1 MPRDEARST
10 PPRAGPLSFLAPES
24 RKTFDLNHALKV
36 TLVDLV
42 TVFVW
47 CRLWLGLLP
56 GHTSRGLSEGGNPRG
71 RVPALPYV
79 RSQQPAPLYPLHAA
93 GRSLREESG
102 RGNVDSSA
110 KPEEHTLESS
120 GRIVLECGCGERLM
134 LLGLE
139 VDWRSE
145 QRIEFEC
152 SCGNGLTFSDR
163 LNEDVLEFRRLMRG
177 TLKSRAVDV
186 GDL

>member
-1 MPRDEARST
+1 
-10 PPRAGPLSFLAPES
+10 
-24 RKTFDLNHALKV
+24 
-36 TLVDLV
+36 
-42 TVFVW
+42 
-47 CRLWLGLLP
+47 
-56 GHTSRGLSEGGNPRG
+56 
-71 RVPALPYV
+71 
-79 RSQQPAPLYPLHAA
+79 
-93 GRSLREESG
+93 
-102 RGNVDSSA
+102 
-110 KPEEHTLESS
+110 
-120 GRIVLECGCGERLM
+120 M

-145 QRIEFEC
+145 QRMEFEC